1 MRLRSEDLV
10 WQKVDSDV
18 VVLDLRTSIYFRI
31 NGSGAALWEQ
41 LAAGATIHQL
51 ENSLVSEF
59 GISAERAASDVKAFL
74 DDARARGFLED

>member
-41 LAAGATIHQL
+41 LAADATPPQL
-51 ENSLVSEF
+51 ENSLVSTF
-59 GISAERAASDVKAFL
+59 GISAERAAADVKAFL
-74 DDARARGFLED
+74 ADARERGFLED

>member
-1 MRLRSEDLV
+1 MKLRSDDLV

-41 LAAGATIHQL
+41 LAADVTNSDLEKTLVATY
-51 ENSLVSEF
+51 
-59 GISAERAASDVKAFL
+59 GISVERAATDVAAFL
-74 DDARARGFLED
+74 DDARERGFLED